1 MGNTDTKTCILDVAE
16 KLFARQGF
24 HSTSMRMLTSEAKVN
39 LAAINY
45 HFGSKEELIKSV
57 MERRILPLN
66 KIRIERLQSIKDIA
80 STNGHVPDIR
90 EVLLAFI
97 GPTFEFKESGIGAQ
111 DFISLIGRAF
121 SDPRHTVRKLFM
133 EMVQPVFQL
142 LFELLCDSL
151 PATPKNI
158 VLLRLHFM
166 LGAMAHPMHESQMC
180 QLIPNGTG
188 IKMYPVSL
196 TDQFVNFV
204 ASGMEAPYE

>member
-1 MGNTDTKTCILDVAE
+1 MGNTDTKKCILDVAE

-24 HSTSMRMLTSEAKVN
+24 HATSMRMLTSEAKVN

-66 KIRIERLQSIKDIA
+66 KIRIERLQRIKDIA
-80 STNGHVPDIR
+80 SAEGHVPDIR
-90 EVLLAFI
+90 GVLLAFI
-97 GPTFEFKESGIGAQ
+97 EPTFAFKESGIGAQ

-121 SDPRHTVRKLFM
+121 SDPKPTVRKLFM
-133 EMVQPVFQL
+133 EMVGPVFQL

-151 PATPKNI
+151 PSMPKNI

-166 LGAMAHPMHESQMC
+166 LGAMAHPMNMSQMC
-180 QLIPNGTG
+180 QLIPNGTA
-188 IKMYPVSL
+188 IKMDSVSL
-196 TDQFVNFV
+196 TDEFVNFV
-204 ASGMEAPYE
+204 TKGMEAPL